1 LLQQGA
7 ILDFLPRSQRL
18 EPPRSTTMGR
28 YNIFKALRAAVHKG
42 IDVYFDKSA

>member
-1 LLQQGA
+1 
-7 ILDFLPRSQRL
+7 
-18 EPPRSTTMGR
+18 MGR